1 MVVFIIIH
9 ALCPIIYFV
18 YMNGCI
24 FRMHIPNHI
33 IFICVH
39 EWLYLLEY
47 MLYAISYIYV
57 FMNGC
62 IY

>member
-1 MVVFIIIH
+1 MVVFIKIH
-9 ALCPIIYFV
+9 ALCPF
-18 YMNGCI
+18 
-24 FRMHIPNHI
+24 

-47 MLYAISYIYV
+47 MFYALSYVYV
-57 FMNGC
+57 YMNGC